1 MSGRGEQAS
10 RGAIIAALAAVYVIW
25 GSTYLAIRFAVET
38 LPPFLM
44 AGVRF
49 TIAGAILYGWRRALG
64 FARPTGAQWRSAT
77 IVGALM
83 LLGGNG
89 GVVWAEQFIESGTT
103 ALIVASV
110 PFWMV
115 LLDWL
120 RPSGHRP
127 PARVW
132 LGILIGFGGVL
143 LLMGEPG
150 GGASSPHYLAAFIV
164 LLLASIAWAAGSLY
178 SRSASLPAPLLATGM
193 QMLTG
198 GILLLLAGAV
208 TGELSGLDPSAF
220 STRSVLALVYLIV
233 FGALIGY
240 SAYVWLLRVTE
251 PALASTYAYV
261 NPVVAVVLGWLLAS
275 EAMNARIVL
284 AGAVIVAGVVIITTT
299 RTQPARPDREEGPEP
314 LTLEQAP

>member
-1 MSGRGEQAS
+1 MTDGNPAPS
-10 RGAIIAALAAVYVIW
+10 RGAILAALAAVYVIW

-49 TIAGAILYGWRRALG
+49 TLAGAILYAWRRASG
-64 FARPTGAQWRSAT
+64 QPRPSSAQWRAAGV
-77 IVGALM
+77 VGALM

-89 GVVWAEQFIESGTT
+89 GVVWAEQWIESGTT

-115 LLDWL
+115 IMDWL
-120 RPSGHRP
+120 RPGGRAPSLK
-127 PARVW
+127 VW
-132 LGILIGFGGVL
+132 LGILLGFGGVL
-143 LLMGEPG
+143 LLIG
-150 GGASSPHYLAAFIV
+150 GPRSSPDHLVPGVV

-178 SRSASLPAPLLATGM
+178 SRSAVLPAPLLATAM
-193 QMLTG
+193 QMLAG
-198 GILLLLAGAV
+198 GALLLLAGV
-208 TGELSGLDPSAF
+208 LTGEVGRADPAAF
-220 STRSVLALVYLIV
+220 STRSVLALLYLIV

-261 NPVVAVVLGWLLAS
+261 NPMVAVVLGWLLAG
-275 EAMNARIVL
+275 ERMDPGIAVA
-284 AGAVIVAGVVIITTT
+284 AAVIVGAVALITTS
-299 RTQPARPDREEGPEP
+299 RARPRRPVINP
-314 LTLEQAP
+314 P

>member
-1 MSGRGEQAS
+1 MSGAPSTAS
-10 RGAIIAALAAVYVIW
+10 RGAILAALAAVYIIW

-49 TIAGAILYGWRRALG
+49 TIAGAILYGWRRAMG

-77 IVGALM
+77 VVGALM

-120 RPSGHRP
+120 RPGGHRP
-127 PARVW
+127 RARVW
-132 LGILIGFGGVL
+132 VGILIGFGGVL

-150 GGASSPHYLAAFIV
+150 AAGSSPHYLAAFIV
-164 LLLASIAWAAGSLY
+164 LLLASVAWAAGSLY

-198 GILLLLAGAV
+198 GLLLLLAGAV
-208 TGELSGLDPSAF
+208 TGELSGLDPAAF

-261 NPVVAVVLGWLLAS
+261 NPVVAVVLGWLLAG

-299 RTQPARPDREEGPEP
+299 RSTAPDP
-314 LTLEQAP
+314 TA

>member
-1 MSGRGEQAS
+1 MSDAQAAS
-10 RGAIIAALAAVYVIW
+10 RGSILAALAAVYIIW

-49 TIAGAILYGWRRALG
+49 TVAGAILYGWRRARG
-64 FARPTGAQWRSAT
+64 VPRPTAAQWKAAT
-77 IVGALM
+77 VVGALM

-89 GVVWAEQFIESGTT
+89 GVVWAEQWIESGTT

-132 LGILIGFGGVL
+132 AGILIGFGGVL
-143 LLMGEPG
+143 LLMGGPG
-150 GGASSPHYLAAFIV
+150 TAPEYTTAFIV

-198 GILLLLAGAV
+198 GLLLLLAGAA
-208 TGELSGLDPSAF
+208 TGEVGGLDPGAF
-220 STRSVLALVYLIV
+220 SMRSVLALLYLIV

-261 NPVVAVVLGWLLAS
+261 NPVVAVILGWLLAGERMS
-275 EAMNARIVL
+275 LGITL
-284 AGAVIVAGVVIITTT
+284 AGAVIVAGVVLITTSRT
-299 RTQPARPDREEGPEP
+299 RPAPGGRDARVRPPVPDQGP
-314 LTLEQAP
+314 